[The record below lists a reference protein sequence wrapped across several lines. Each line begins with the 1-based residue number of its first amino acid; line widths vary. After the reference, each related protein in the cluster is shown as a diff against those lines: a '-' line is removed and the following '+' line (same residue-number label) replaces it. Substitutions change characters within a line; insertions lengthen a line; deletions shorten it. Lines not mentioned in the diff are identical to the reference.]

1 MLDLIV
7 NPYAG
12 RGRAKTDAKK
22 VFEILDA
29 NNVKFAPHYT
39 ARKKHATE
47 IAYNLTLSG
56 AETIV
61 SVGGDGTIHEIVN
74 GIILARRELEKQ
86 GKPFVTRLAL
96 IPAGT
101 GNDFMRSANLP
112 LSLEDATKRILSG
125 TAKPVDAIEIDGTYE
140 ICFACRG
147 IDVDVVNMVNA
158 SKKKTS
164 SSYLKKILLC
174 IFKGIKYDFCINI
187 DGNEIK
193 TTGIVAA
200 VLNGAVLAGGM
211 HFCSPAKIDDGLLD
225 VIVVEKRNRAEFD
238 KSYFVISVKKL
249 LVNRVNRPF
258 VVRRLHADDYVD
270 FAAALIDHTDIH
282 AGFCK
287 RGEQPCGGTGAV
299 AHSLTDGCDQR
310 HSAVDFNRIG
320 VNSLADS

>member
-1 MLDLIV
+1 MLQNILDNDILKSLYFTELKMLDLIV

-112 LSLEDATKRILSG
+112 LSLKEATNRILSG
-125 TAKPVDAIEIDGTYE
+125 SVKPVDAIEIDGTYE

-187 DGNEIK
+187 DGKEIK

-225 VIVVEKRNRAEFD
+225 VIVVEKRNPVSTLITLSKLPSGKGFID
-238 KSYFVISVKKL
+238 GKIVKHFSGKHVVIET
-249 LVNRVNRPF
+249 NQP
-258 VVRRLHADDYVD
+258 
-270 FAAALIDHTDIH
+270 LIDID
-282 AGFCK
+282 
-287 RGEQPCGGTGAV
+287 GELFENKKFDAKIAP
-299 AHSLTDGCDQR
+299 
-310 HSAVDFNRIG
+310 
-320 VNSLADS
+320 NSINLIL